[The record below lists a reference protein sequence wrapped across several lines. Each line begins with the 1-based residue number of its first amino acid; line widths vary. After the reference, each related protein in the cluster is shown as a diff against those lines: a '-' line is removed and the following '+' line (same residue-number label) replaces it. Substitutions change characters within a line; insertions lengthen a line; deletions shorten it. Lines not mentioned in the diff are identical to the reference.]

1 MCEACPGSAIPR
13 AETTRE
19 GWKTM
24 KYVKKIFWILV
35 VTFGIFYL
43 VTRPE
48 DAAGAVRGAFM
59 AVGTAFTSIFTFFAS
74 LAG

>member
-1 MCEACPGSAIPR
+1 M
-13 AETTRE
+13 
-19 GWKTM
+19 
-24 KYVKKIFWILV
+24 KKIIVILA

-48 DAAGAVRGAFM
+48 DAAGAVRGAFL
-59 AVGTAFTSIFTFFAS
+59 AVGSAFASIFTFFAS

>member
-1 MCEACPGSAIPR
+1 
-13 AETTRE
+13 
-19 GWKTM
+19 M